1 MRNATKKPTTN
12 QVRIIGGMHK
22 RRLLS
27 FLDIDG
33 LRPTPDRLRE
43 TLFNWLMSDMLDAT
57 VLDVCAGSGVL
68 GFEAL
73 SRGAKSVVMIEPSK
87 QAGEL
92 SKNAKILNCTAQLH
106 LINTTA
112 QNALPTLNTPFDVI
126 FLDPPY
132 DLNLWQS
139 LLDLIIMHGL
149 YHDDTLIYSES
160 NRPLTE
166 VFTTPI
172 ELIKSTKIG
181 QIHAGIFRLDPT
193 P

>member
-1 MRNATKKPTTN
+1 MKPKTTTN
-12 QVRIIGGMHK
+12 HVRIIGGMHK
-22 RRLLS
+22 RRQIS

-43 TLFNWLMSDMLDAT
+43 TLFNWLMSDMLDAV

-87 QAGEL
+87 QASEL
-92 SKNAKILNCTAQLH
+92 SKNAKTLNCTNQLH

-132 DLNLWQS
+132 DLNLWQP
-139 LLDLIIMHGL
+139 LLDLIITHGL
-149 YHDDTLIYSES
+149 YHADTLIYSES

-166 VFTTPI
+166 VFTTLINP
-172 ELIKSTKIG
+172 IKSAKIG
-181 QIHAGIFRLDPT
+181 QIHAGLFQLP
-193 P
+193 